1 MQFFIPQVSLKK
13 LLHCL
18 IEMFL
23 IFDDSLFI
31 YFGCQ
36 QMQLELLMSTTG
48 LDKEVCELVEYI
60 WKEAV
65 GELQDIIAVPI
76 KSIKTDQVDGSSLD
90 DTSII
95 RLLHRCDSLV
105 KILQDC

>member
-1 MQFFIPQVSLKK
+1 MFYAVFHATGFLKK
-13 LLHCL
+13 LLHFL
-18 IEMFL
+18 IETFL

-48 LDKEVCELVEYI
+48 LDKEVRELVEYI

-76 KSIKTDQVDGSSLD
+76 KSIKTEQVDGSLD
-90 DTSII
+90 DISCRIV
-95 RLLHRCDSLV
+95 S
-105 KILQDC
+105 